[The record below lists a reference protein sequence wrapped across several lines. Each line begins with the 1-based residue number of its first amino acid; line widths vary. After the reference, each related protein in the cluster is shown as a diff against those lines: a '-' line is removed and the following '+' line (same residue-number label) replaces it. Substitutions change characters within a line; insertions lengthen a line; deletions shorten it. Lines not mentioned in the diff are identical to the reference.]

1 MSSLRSASRAAAL
14 PAALPPSRTVDVRS
28 ADGTRLHTEVF
39 GPEDGYPIVLAHGIT
54 CAIRVWT
61 YQIADLA
68 KNYRVIA
75 FDHRG
80 HGRSGLPRRGGYS
93 LSHLAADV
101 DAVLDATLAPGERAV
116 VAGHSMGG
124 MAIAAWSDHY
134 RHKVA
139 SRADAVAL
147 INTTTG
153 DLLREVRLLPVPAPF
168 AAVRVL
174 GGRALINIFGSFT
187 VPPAV
192 HAGQPRD
199 GFDAGGRRRRR
210 PRRQRH
216 SIFELFSATS
226 PAGRGGCGRALVEAM
241 GRRHIDLTGL
251 TVPTLV
257 IGSQR
262 DRLTPLVQSR
272 RIAAAAPNL
281 VGLVELP
288 GGHCSMLERPF
299 EVNREL
305 RALAESGDAP
315 VRRVDDQS
323 RDRQP

>member
-1 MSSLRSASRAAAL
+1 MSSLRAARAAHSL
-14 PAALPPSRTVDVRS
+14 PVALPPSRTVEVRS

-54 CAIRVWT
+54 CAIRVWA
-61 YQIADLA
+61 YQIAELA
-68 KNYRVIA
+68 GDFRVIA

-80 HGRSGLPRRGGYS
+80 HGRSGIPRRGAYS

-101 DAVLDATLAPGERAV
+101 DAVLDATLRPGERAV
-116 VAGHSMGG
+116 IAGHSMGG
-124 MAIAAWSDHY
+124 MAIAAWSDRY
-134 RHKVA
+134 RHKVEA
-139 SRADAVAL
+139 RVDAVAL

-174 GGRALINIFGSFT
+174 GGRALINIFGSYS

-192 HAGQPRD
+192 RRASREMISMLAVGA
-199 GFDAGGRRRRR
+199 DADRAVG
-210 PRRQRH
+210 
-216 SIFELFSATS
+216 SLIYDLFNSTS
-226 PAGRGGCGRALVEAM
+226 PAGRGGCGKALIEAM
-241 GRRHIDLTGL
+241 GRRHIDLAGL

-257 IGSQR
+257 IGSHR

-281 VGLVELP
+281 AGLIELP
-288 GGHCSMLERPF
+288 GGHCSMLERPA

-305 RALAESGDAP
+305 RTLAESVAGS
-315 VRRVDDQS
+315 RRIS
-323 RDRQP
+323 S